1 MMLSAIETAYWKRL
15 AYQAFIWA
23 ISIQVGMS
31 YAMYFGW
38 LPPGPPGQE
47 WVPLTGRIAY
57 GFFLAYGVYLML
69 HHAIRSQSLRPRILW
84 MSLAIISAADL
95 LFLISGRTGHVVL
108 LSLLGLLLFQYWPRI
123 RAIPRWPQIGI
134 VLLAI
139 VAIVVLTSPAI
150 NSRMQDVQ
158 LAAIN
163 PEASSIGQRLIFWET
178 SLHIIADQP
187 FLGAGVGSFAHEY
200 VSHNLKI
207 PDLLADNPHNE
218 YLLIAAQVGVVGL
231 LLFIGMLVVLFQQ
244 SRRLPETYRYA
255 VQGLV
260 VAMAIGCMFN
270 SFLRDHGEGHFFAIF
285 AGILLA
291 SVRDDEQIRCPSTP

>member
-1 MMLSAIETAYWKRL
+1 
-15 AYQAFIWA
+15 
-23 ISIQVGMS
+23 
-31 YAMYFGW
+31 
-38 LPPGPPGQE
+38 
-47 WVPLTGRIAY
+47 
-57 GFFLAYGVYLML
+57 
-69 HHAIRSQSLRPRILW
+69 
-84 MSLAIISAADL
+84 
-95 LFLISGRTGHVVL
+95 
-108 LSLLGLLLFQYWPRI
+108 
-123 RAIPRWPQIGI
+123 